1 MVVNKVALTADAMMT
16 CLVHA
21 LSTERE
27 EIMGLLVG
35 ELTGDHEEVCEITN
49 LLIIKRVD
57 KRKDRSVPVDCGLFN
72 HSAAQPAACV
82 RGCPCPRAANF
93 RHGGYFGR
101 RGPSALFMPGG
112 ACCLCTAPLLTMHPP
127 HRPLACLRR
136 GHGY

>member
-1 MVVNKVALTADAMMT
+1 MVVNKVLLTADAMMT

-57 KRKDRSVPVDCGLFN
+57 KRKDRVEISP
-72 HSAAQPAACV
+72 
-82 RGCPCPRAANF
+82 
-93 RHGGYFGR
+93 
-101 RGPSALFMPGG
+101 
-112 ACCLCTAPLLTMHPP
+112 
-127 HRPLACLRR
+127 
-136 GHGY
+136 